1 VIAWQSQTVI
11 LASASQSEK
20 CQSARISDVR
30 VMARE
35 QRDLGELGF
44 CLRHPGWVEIFGVT
58 NRVPTVSLRERQ
70 GEPRLL
76 KRSSIDETERDLITS
91 LYPSLRRIAAVAG
104 AFDVEPDDLV
114 QEALAQTLRRGPI
127 SGLDNPLAF
136 LRKTIVNLASNQ
148 RRSLGR
154 KRKAVGRLPTE
165 ESWSPSYPAD
175 IEAILDLPP
184 RQRAI
189 LYLVGVE
196 DVPYAEA
203 AEQLGVTTEAARML
217 ANRARKRARAALEV
231 AGD

>member
-1 VIAWQSQTVI
+1 
-11 LASASQSEK
+11 
-20 CQSARISDVR
+20 
-30 VMARE
+30 M
-35 QRDLGELGF
+35 
-44 CLRHPGWVEIFGVT
+44 
-58 NRVPTVSLRERQ
+58 
-70 GEPRLL
+70 L
-76 KRSSIDETERDLITS
+76 KRSSIDEMERELITY

-104 AFDVEPDDLV
+104 SFDVEPDDLV

-127 SGLDNPLAF
+127 SDLDNPLAF

-148 RRSLGR
+148 RRNLGR
-154 KRKAVGRLPTE
+154 KRKAVGRLSTE

-189 LYLVGVE
+189 LYLVEVE

-203 AEQLGVTTEAARML
+203 AEQLGITTEAARML

-231 AGD
+231 AGG

>member
-1 VIAWQSQTVI
+1 V
-11 LASASQSEK
+11 L
-20 CQSARISDVR
+20 RIGR
-30 VMARE
+30 HR
-35 QRDLGELGF
+35 
-44 CLRHPGWVEIFGVT
+44 CLQG
-58 NRVPTVSLRERQ
+58 ERQ

-76 KRSSIDETERDLITS
+76 KRSSIDERERELITS

-104 AFDVEPDDLV
+104 SFDVEPDDLV
-114 QEALAQTLRRGPI
+114 QEALMQTLRKGPL
-127 SGLDNPLAF
+127 SDLVNPLAF

-154 KRKAVGRLPTE
+154 RRKAFHRLSYEEGWWPT
-165 ESWSPSYPAD
+165 YPTD

-189 LYLVGVE
+189 LYLVEVE

-203 AEQLGVTTEAARML
+203 AEQLGMTTEAARVL

-231 AGD
+231 AGG

>member
-1 VIAWQSQTVI
+1 
-11 LASASQSEK
+11 
-20 CQSARISDVR
+20 
-30 VMARE
+30 M
-35 QRDLGELGF
+35 
-44 CLRHPGWVEIFGVT
+44 
-58 NRVPTVSLRERQ
+58 
-70 GEPRLL
+70 L
-76 KRSSIDETERDLITS
+76 KRFSIDETERELITS

-104 AFDVEPDDLV
+104 SFDVEPDGLV

-127 SGLDNPLAF
+127 SDLENPLAF

-154 KRKAVGRLPTE
+154 KRKAVGRLSTD

-189 LYLVGVE
+189 LYLVEVE

-203 AEQLGVTTEAARML
+203 AEQLGMTEAAARML
-217 ANRARKRARAALEV
+217 ANRAKKRARAALEV
-231 AGD
+231 AGG